1 MIDGIE
7 SLYMAWTLFLSQFLN
22 GIQLGMLLFLLA
34 SGLTL
39 VFGIMNFVNLSHGS
53 FYMLGA
59 YFAATTFNHT
69 GSFLLAGLASIS
81 GAMVLALVIERLALR
96 KLYAH
101 DHLDQVLATLGLIMF
116 FNETSRMIWGSQP
129 VFTAQPT
136 WASGSVDFLG
146 IMYPTYRLLI
156 IAMGLLVALGIYLLI
171 YRTRVGMLVRA
182 SSTHPDMVAALGV
195 NARLLN
201 TLLFSVGAGLAALSG
216 WLVGPI
222 VSVQSG
228 MGDSVLILA
237 LVVIVIGG
245 IGSIR
250 GALYASL
257 LVGIVDTMGRAYMS
271 QMLRGF
277 FERSIADAAGP
288 ALASMLIY
296 LFMAVI
302 LAVKPD
308 GLFPVKR

>member
-1 MIDGIE
+1 MLW
-7 SLYMAWTLFLSQFLN
+7 SLFFSQLFN
-22 GIQLGMLLFLLA
+22 GVQLGMLLFLLA

-59 YFAATTFNHT
+59 YFAAATLAYT
-69 GSFLLAGLASIS
+69 GSFVVAGVVGIG
-81 GAMVLALVIERLALR
+81 GAMALALAVERLALR
-96 KLYAH
+96 RLYAR
-101 DHLDQVLATLGLIMF
+101 DHLIQVLATLGLIMF
-116 FNETSRMIWGSQP
+116 FNEAVRMIWGSQP
-129 VFTAQPT
+129 LFTAQPG
-136 WASGSVDFLG
+136 WASGSISLG
-146 IMYPTYRLLI
+146 GLAYPTYRLVI
-156 IAMGLLVALGIYLLI
+156 IAAGIAVALGSYLLI
-171 YRTRVGMLVRA
+171 HRTRIGMLVRA
-182 SSTHPDMVAALGV
+182 SSTHPDVVAALGV
-195 NARLLN
+195 NARQLN
-201 TLLFSVGAGLAALSG
+201 TMLFSVGAGLAALAG

-228 MGDSVLILA
+228 MGDTVLILA

-250 GALYASL
+250 GAFYASL
-257 LVGIVDTMGRAYMS
+257 LVGLVDTFGRAYMP
-271 QMLRGF
+271 QLLRGF
-277 FERSIADAAGP
+277 LERTVADAAGP

-302 LAVKPD
+302 LALKPG

>member
-1 MIDGIE
+1 VNL
-7 SLYMAWTLFLSQFLN
+7 SLFIAQMLN
-22 GIQLGMLLFLLA
+22 GVQLGMLLFLLA
-34 SGLTL
+34 SGLRL

-59 YFAATTFNHT
+59 YFAAATLARTD
-69 GSFLLAGLASIS
+69 SFLLAGLAGVAGS
-81 GAMVLALVIERLALR
+81 MVLALVIERLALR
-96 KLYAH
+96 QLYAR

-116 FNETSRMIWGSQP
+116 FNEVVRMIWGSQP
-129 VFTAQPT
+129 IFTTQPD
-136 WASGSVDFLG
+136 WASGSLSFAGVS
-146 IMYPTYRLLI
+146 YPLYRMLI
-156 IAMGLLVALGIYLLI
+156 IGVGLLVAGGIYLLI
-171 YRTRVGMLVRA
+171 FRTRVGMLVRA
-182 SSTHPDMVAALGV
+182 SSTHPDMVSALGV

-201 TLLFSVGAGLAALSG
+201 TLLFSVGAGLAALAG

-245 IGSIR
+245 IGSVR

-257 LVGIVDTMGRAYMS
+257 MVGLVDTMGRAYMS
-271 QMLRGF
+271 QALRGF
-277 FERSIADAAGP
+277 LERTVADAAGP

-302 LAVKPD
+302 LAFKPD

>member
-1 MIDGIE
+1 MVW
-7 SLYMAWTLFLSQFLN
+7 SLFFSQLLN
-22 GIQLGMLLFLLA
+22 GVQLGMLLFLLA

-53 FYMLGA
+53 FYMMGA
-59 YFAATTFNHT
+59 YFAAATLARTD
-69 GSFLLAGLASIS
+69 SFLLAGVAGIG
-81 GAMVLALVIERLALR
+81 GAMVLAFVIERIALR
-96 KLYAH
+96 RLYSR

-116 FNETSRMIWGSQP
+116 FNELVRMIWGSQP
-129 VFTAQPT
+129 MFTSQPS
-136 WASGSVDFLG
+136 WASGSLSFAG
-146 IMYPTYRLLI
+146 ITYPSYRLLI
-156 IAMGLLVALGIYLLI
+156 IGAGVAVAIGSYLLI
-171 YRTRVGMLVRA
+171 HRTRVGMLVRA

-201 TLLFSVGAGLAALSG
+201 TLLFSVGAGLAALAG

-250 GALYASL
+250 GAFYAAL
-257 LVGIVDTMGRAYMS
+257 LVGMVDTMGRAYMS
-271 QMLRGF
+271 QMLRGV
-277 FERSIADAAGP
+277 FERTVADAAGP